1 MGSWIVECEL
11 NFLTL
16 AHAES
21 LVPPEFM
28 TAWKWFSDHEGEHLR
43 RLPMG
48 DAAPELDVPITLA
61 RQSGIHSPDYRRLP
75 SYPDCVRKH
84 VKKYVLSV
92 HSEGSVKDPRSPYPD
107 NEVIGNPDGTWTLEY
122 SEHRERH
129 AGITRTATNY
139 NEDLM
144 RNLHDGVPVGV
155 LVRQKQGGYLNM
167 GLAYVERYD
176 EATGLFTL
184 HGPVSAE
191 ARNPYLF
198 SLTTTENLSPAE
210 LETLKKADLEDTRET
225 TEATVIRRKQ
235 QDKFRAKLLEAY
247 AGRCAATDVEVSDVL
262 QAAHIVSYR
271 GAQSQK
277 TRNGILLR
285 SDIHLLYDANL
296 LTIEPE
302 DYRIR
307 TSSRLEGSIYERLEG
322 RQIHLPEDKALWP
335 QDDLLELHGKEFW
348 VTESHCA

>member
-1 MGSWIVECEL
+1 MDGWIVECEL

-16 AHAES
+16 EHAKR
-21 LVPPEFM
+21 LVPPEFQV
-28 TAWKWFSDHEGEHLR
+28 AWKWFCDHEEEHLS

-48 DAAPELDVPITLA
+48 DATPDLGVPITLA
-61 RQSGIHSPDYRRLP
+61 RQSGIHSPDYRKFP
-75 SYPDCVRKH
+75 SCADCMKKQM
-84 VKKYVLSV
+84 KKYVLSI
-92 HSEGSVKDPRSPYPD
+92 HSEGSAKDPRSPYPD
-107 NEVIGNPDGTWTLEY
+107 KDLIGNPDGTWTFEY
-122 SEHRERH
+122 SEHREKRP
-129 AGITRTATNY
+129 GIKRIARNF
-139 NEDLM
+139 NSDM
-144 RNLHDGVPVGV
+144 MNNLHDGIPVGV
-155 LVRQKQGGYLNM
+155 LIRQKRGGYLNL

-191 ARNPYLF
+191 ASNPYLF
-198 SLTTTENLSPAE
+198 SLTSTENLSASE
-210 LETLKKADLEDTRET
+210 LETLKKADLEDTREAVQ
-225 TEATVIRRKQ
+225 ATVIRRKQ
-235 QDKFRAKLLEAY
+235 QYDFRKKLLDAY
-247 AGRCAATDVEVSDVL
+247 AGRCAATDVGIPDVL

-271 GAQSQK
+271 GARTQK

-322 RQIHLPEDKALWP
+322 RQIHLPQDKALWP
-335 QDDLLELHGKEFW
+335 QDDLLELHGEEFW